1 MMKYS
6 RQDLPKIIVLS
17 VILAGILI
25 YIGVTYAKLSAEHKA
40 RLEAEER
47 AHAAAAAAQAAAA
60 QASSGIPSPMVAAL
74 LNPAPPPE
82 RDPFRPLIAAGG
94 SGYSRTEETA
104 RSEATD
110 TAPSEL
116 PPLPGPETTAG
127 TGSNVLRVTGIVVG
141 RPSVAVLRR
150 GTDVFIVQ
158 PGDVLNGGLR
168 VQAVSRTT
176 VTLRDNQR
184 SYVLRLGE

>member
-17 VILAGILI
+17 IVLAGVLV
-25 YIGVTYAKLSAEHKA
+25 YIGVTYAKLSAKNKA
-40 RLEAEER
+40 LLEAEHR
-47 AHAAAAAAQAAAA
+47 AHERAAAAYATAIAR
-60 QASSGIPSPMVAAL
+60 ASGAGPSPTVAAL
-74 LNPAPPPE
+74 LNPTPPPQ
-82 RDPFRPLIAAGG
+82 RDPFRPLIAPGG
-94 SGYSRTEETA
+94 YRQTQETA
-104 RSEATD
+104 RSEPTENTSSA
-110 TAPSEL
+110 L

-127 TGSNVLRVTGIVVG
+127 RSSNVLRVTGIVVG

-150 GTDVFIVQ
+150 GEDVFIVQ

-168 VQAVSRTT
+168 VQSVSRTS